1 MKPFST
7 WTLTVGLSA
16 ALAMALAL
24 AAGFVVSPAAAQ
36 SVGWQARWDGGL
48 VDSSARGWDIAE
60 GPNGNI
66 YATGEIWNGSGR
78 DFLTLAWNPA
88 GDLLWYR
95 VKDGL
100 NESNDVPAHLIV
112 DGNGHVIVVGTATRS
127 TASWMLTVA
136 YDAAGNEL
144 WSRTNK
150 NPAYRWNVA
159 KGVAVDADGRVVVVG
174 EISNGSTKWT
184 SLVSYDSTG
193 DLLWER
199 QRELAPDD
207 GCVAMDAT
215 GVLAVA
221 GRSNGSPYDFLTVA
235 FDASGAELWARA
247 RDAGENR
254 NDSVHALVLDGNG
267 RFVVTGIS
275 ETAASGKDILTVAYD
290 VAGTELWA
298 ATRGGPGDQESWM
311 IAADAS
317 GNVFVAGTPSSGL
330 PNSALLIV
338 SYDSAG
344 LERWAVTVPD
354 GVGESSTATD
364 MAVATDGNVVVTGR
378 HYGAIMNDV
387 HALTLKVS
395 GATGAAIWTRIRT
408 PAPGRRD
415 SVAGVAAG
423 ASGASFVIGSSA
435 VEYLSDDVLAIAY
448 DSSGN
453 ELWARGEPEVPADDV
468 PGSQPDNRGRRAI
481 ATGYDGRVY
490 LTGTSFDGY
499 TLDYMTVAFDAWG
512 NKLWEARKSNPND
525 AQAYPS
531 AIAVDP
537 ANGNVYVTGT
547 TRSFGGNA
555 FLTVAYDR
563 DGDELWSRTRH
574 GEAHGDDS
582 ACCIAVTAEGLIVV
596 TGTSD
601 TTATYTAPGMLTV
614 AYESG
619 GNEVWSDEWGP
630 GLFRAGFTSSL
641 TLGTTGTV
649 YVGGSTNVGG
659 GPAGTLTVAY
669 DALGNRLWWQSHN
682 SDDEVSDFILALA
695 PTPDGGVAA
704 TGYTDPYVN
713 ENVLT
718 LVYGPDGT
726 ERWVAIADSAASGWD
741 VATAIVVD
749 AAGRTFVTGWTYK
762 TDYSDPD
769 FMTVAYDAAGGLL
782 WSKERG
788 GIPGGDDYAGTA
800 ALGSHGTLFVTGSS
814 DNGTSMDFLTV
825 AYSPGGYELFEHR
838 YDGGGDDIGYLAVA
852 GPDSSVFIGG
862 VSDGADRDFFVYQL
876 FDGTGLFA
884 DGFVSGDTT
893 AWSAVAP

>member
-1 MKPFST
+1 MKMV
-7 WTLTVGLSA
+7 WTRTPA
-16 ALAMALAL
+16 ARLIAGWVLAL
-24 AAGFVVSPAAAQ
+24 FAGLAATPAAAQ

-48 VDSSARGWDIAE
+48 VDASAKGLDIAE

-66 YATGEIWNGSGR
+66 YAAGEIWNGSQR
-78 DFLTLAWNPA
+78 DFLTLAWSAA

-95 VKDGL
+95 VKDGV
-100 NESNDVPAHLIV
+100 NESNDVPAHLVV
-112 DGNGHVIVVGTATRS
+112 DGDGHVIVVGTATRS
-127 TASWMLTVA
+127 TASWLMTVA

-144 WSRTNK
+144 WARTTR

-184 SLVSYDSTG
+184 SLVAYDSTG
-193 DLLWER
+193 ELLWER
-199 QRELAPDD
+199 QRDLAPDD
-207 GCVAMDAT
+207 GCVAMDPA

-221 GRSNGSPYDFLTVA
+221 GRSNGSSYDFLTVA
-235 FDASGAELWARA
+235 FDSAGTEIWARSG
-247 RDAGENR
+247 DSGENR
-254 NDSVHALVLDGNG
+254 NDSARALVVDGNG

-290 VAGTELWA
+290 VAGNELWA
-298 ATRGGPGDQESWM
+298 ATRGGPGDQEAWM

-330 PNSALLIV
+330 PNSSLLIV
-338 SYDSAG
+338 SYDSTG

-378 HYGAIMNDV
+378 HYSAVLNDV

-395 GATGAAIWTRIRT
+395 GATGAEIWTRIRT

-415 SVAGVAAG
+415 SITGVATG
-423 ASGASFVIGSSA
+423 ASGSSFVIGSSA
-435 VEYLSDDVLAIAY
+435 AEYLSDDVLAIAY

-453 ELWARGEPEVPADDV
+453 ELWARDEPAVPADDV
-468 PGSQPDNRGRRAI
+468 PGSLPDNRGRRAI

-490 LTGTSFDGY
+490 LTGTSFDGR

-512 NKLWEARKSNPND
+512 NKIWEARRSNPND
-525 AQAYPS
+525 FQAYPS
-531 AIAVDP
+531 AIAVNP

-547 TRSFGGNA
+547 TRSSGGNDY
-555 FLTVAYDR
+555 LTVAYDR
-563 DGDELWSRTRH
+563 DGAELWSRTRQ

-596 TGTSD
+596 AGSSD
-601 TTATYTAPGMLTV
+601 TTANYTFPGMLTV

-649 YVGGSTNVGG
+649 YVGGSTNDGS
-659 GPAGTLTVAY
+659 GPAGTLIVAY

-713 ENVLT
+713 ENILT
-718 LVYGPDGT
+718 LAYGPDGV
-726 ERWVAIADSAASGWD
+726 ERWSAVADSAAFGWD
-741 VATAIVVD
+741 AATAIAVD

-762 TDYSDPD
+762 PDYSDPD
-769 FMTVAYDAAGGLL
+769 FITVAYDAAGGLL
-782 WSKERG
+782 WSQERG
-788 GIPGGDDYAGTA
+788 GIPGGDDYAGTL
-800 ALGSHGTLFVTGSS
+800 ALSSRGNLFVTGSS
-814 DNGTSMDFLTV
+814 DNGTNMDFLTV
-825 AYSPGGYELFEHR
+825 AYSPGGYELFEQR
-838 YDGGGDDIGYLAVA
+838 YDNGGDDAGYLAIA
-852 GPDSSVFIGG
+852 GPGGSAFIGG

-876 FDGTGLFA
+876 FDDTGLFA
-884 DGFVSGDTT
+884 DGFLSGDTA